1 MWRPSVRTTV
11 FPSTPSFTSDHCRR
25 RGRLRS
31 SPTPPAA
38 AAAAALPAS
47 ARSVVPSVP
56 ILLLDFSAV
65 HELTVN
71 CSWLFVICSQQLPN
85 ELEVLLI
92 CL

>member
-38 AAAAALPAS
+38 AAAAAAALPAS

-65 HELTVN
+65 H
-71 CSWLFVICSQQLPN
+71 P
-85 ELEVLLI
+85 LI
-92 CL
+92 GEAAPPLARTGGG